1 MTRRLPLRK
10 RLATHLA
17 MQKVT
22 LGESKLQSSR
32 LAYGCW
38 RLARTGNIQEDL
50 KTARAAVLAAVDAG
64 YTLFDHAD
72 IYCHGRAESAF
83 GEVLRENSSLRKKI
97 LIATKCGIRFQD
109 EPPGAPHRYDFSAE
123 HIIRS
128 CEQSLKRLH
137 TDRIDLYQLHR
148 PDWLMDVDEVAIAF
162 SSLFKNGK
170 VREFGVSNFRPSQ
183 VSLLQRAV
191 HQKIEKQLVVNQI
204 EVSLTQLSAFED
216 GTLDQCQ
223 ALNITPLAW
232 SPLGGGLLADGATEI
247 LPGQKGYKPE
257 KINLALDEI
266 AQARGT
272 SRVAIALAWLLKHPT
287 KMIPI
292 IGSTNPERIREA
304 AKAAEIEL
312 TREEWYKLLIAAR
325 GEPLP

>member
-1 MTRRLPLRK
+1 
-10 RLATHLA
+10 
-17 MQKVT
+17 MQKVP
-22 LGESKLQSSR
+22 LGDSKLQSSR

-50 KTARAAVLAAVDAG
+50 KTARAAILAAVEAG

-83 GEVLRENSSLRKKI
+83 GEVLRENPNLRKKI
-97 LIATKCGIRFQD
+97 LIATKCGIRFAD
-109 EPPGAPHRYDFSAE
+109 EPPGTPHRYDFTAE

-137 TDRIDLYQLHR
+137 TERIDLYQLHR

-162 SSLFKNGK
+162 SSLHKSGK

-183 VSLLQRAV
+183 VSLLQRV
-191 HQKIEKQLVVNQI
+191 IQQKLEKNLAVNQVEI
-204 EVSLTQLSAFED
+204 SLAQLAAFED

-223 ALNITPLAW
+223 ALNMTPLAW
-232 SPLGGGLLADGATEI
+232 SPLGGGLLGDGASEL
-247 LPGQKGYKPE
+247 LPGQKSYKPA
-257 KINLALDEI
+257 KIVAAVDELAT
-266 AQARGT
+266 ARGT
-272 SRVAIALAWLLKHPT
+272 TRTAIALAWLLKHPT

-292 IGSTNPERIREA
+292 IGSTNPERIRAA

-312 TREEWYKLLIAAR
+312 TREEWYRLLVVAR

>member
-1 MTRRLPLRK
+1 
-10 RLATHLA
+10 
-17 MQKVT
+17 MQKVP

-50 KTARAAVLAAVDAG
+50 KTARGAILAAVDAG

-72 IYCHGRAESAF
+72 IYCKGRAESAF
-83 GEVLRENSSLRKKI
+83 GEVLRENPSLRKKI
-97 LIATKCGIRFQD
+97 LIASKCGIRTAD
-109 EPPGAPHRYDFSAE
+109 DPPGAPQRYDFSAE

-128 CEQSLKRLH
+128 CDQSLKRLH

-148 PDWLMDVDEVAIAF
+148 PDWLMEVDEVAIAF
-162 SSLFKNGK
+162 SSLSKSGK

-183 VSLLQRAV
+183 VSLLQRAIQ
-191 HQKIEKQLVVNQI
+191 QKLEKNLVVNQVEI
-204 EVSLTQLSAFED
+204 SLAQLAALDD

-232 SPLGGGLLADGATEI
+232 SPLGGGLLGDGACEL
-247 LPGQKGYKPE
+247 LPGQKGYEPAP
-257 KINLALDEI
+257 IVTALDEI
-266 AQARGT
+266 AKERGAT
-272 SRVAIALAWLLKHPT
+272 RSAIALAWLLKHPT
-287 KMIPI
+287 KIVPI
-292 IGSTNPERIREA
+292 IGTTNPERIREA
-304 AKAAEIEL
+304 AKAAAIEL

>member
-1 MTRRLPLRK
+1 
-10 RLATHLA
+10 
-17 MQKVT
+17 MQKVP
-22 LGESKLQSSR
+22 LGDSKLQSSR

-50 KTARAAVLAAVDAG
+50 KTARAAVLAAFDAG

-97 LIATKCGIRFQD
+97 LIATKCGIRPAD
-109 EPPGAPHRYDFSAE
+109 EPPGTPQRYDFSAE

-162 SSLFKNGK
+162 TSLHKSGK

-183 VSLLQRAV
+183 VSLLHRAV
-191 HQKIEKQLVVNQI
+191 QQKIEKNLIVNQVEI
-204 EVSLTQLSAFED
+204 SLAQLAAFED

-223 ALNITPLAW
+223 ALNMTPLAW
-232 SPLGGGLLADGATEI
+232 SPLGGGLLGDGASEL
-247 LPGQKGYKPE
+247 LPGQKGYQPAP
-257 KINLALDEI
+257 IVAALDEL
-266 AQARGT
+266 ATARGT
-272 SRVAIALAWLLKHPT
+272 TRTAIALAWLLKHPT
-287 KMIPI
+287 KIIPI
-292 IGSTNPERIREA
+292 IGTTNPERIRA
-304 AKAAEIEL
+304 AATAAEIEL
-312 TREEWYKLLIAAR
+312 TREEWYRLLLAAR

>member
-1 MTRRLPLRK
+1 MTRRLPVSSVA
-10 RLATHLA
+10 ATHLA
-17 MQKVT
+17 MQKVP
-22 LGESKLQSSR
+22 LGDSKLQSSR

-38 RLARTGNIQEDL
+38 RIARTGNIQEDL
-50 KTARAAVLAAVDAG
+50 KTARAAVLSAVDAG

-72 IYCHGRAESAF
+72 IYCRGRAESAF
-83 GEVLRENSSLRKKI
+83 GEVIRENPSLRKKI
-97 LIATKCGIRFQD
+97 LIATKCGIRMAD
-109 EPPGAPHRYDFSAE
+109 EPPGAPQRYDFSAE

-148 PDWLMDVDEVAIAF
+148 PDWLMDVDEIALAF
-162 SSLFKNGK
+162 ASLHKSGK

-183 VSLLQRAV
+183 VSLLQRAIS
-191 HQKIEKQLVVNQI
+191 QKLEKNLVANQVEI
-204 EVSLTQLSAFED
+204 SLTQLAAFED

-223 ALNITPLAW
+223 AISLTPLAW
-232 SPLGGGLLADGATEI
+232 SPLGGGLLADGASEL
-247 LPGQKGYKPE
+247 LPGQQGYKADS
-257 KINLALDEI
+257 INAVLDEI
-266 AQARGT
+266 AVARGST
-272 SRVAIALAWLLKHPT
+272 RTNIALAWLLKHPT
-287 KMIPI
+287 KIIPI
-292 IGSTNPERIREA
+292 VGSTNPERIRAA